1 MKIKHLAVALVAAVV
16 ALAGW
21 SCDKEP
27 AKTPAQKPS
36 IGIMEPEFDAET
48 MNVSVMIA
56 PSTDAEAWYWM
67 VKGGFDTDDAMMTK
81 EQGAAAKEISFTAEY
96 GVEYTITAYA
106 ENKAGKS
113 DIAEK
118 RFCAMPEG

>member
-1 MKIKHLAVALVAAVV
+1 MKIKHLAVAIVAAVV

-36 IGIMEPEFDAET
+36 IGIMEPEFAAET

-67 VKGGFDTDDAMMTK
+67 VKGGLDTDDAMMTK
-81 EQGAAAKEISFTAEY
+81 EQGAAAKKISFAVEY

-106 ENKAGKS
+106 EN
-113 DIAEK
+113 
-118 RFCAMPEG
+118 

>member
-27 AKTPAQKPS
+27 AKTPVQRPS

-67 VKGGFDTDDAMMTK
+67 VKGGLDTDDAMMTK
-81 EQGAAAKEISFTAEY
+81 EQKNAVLAKARSARSEQQMH
-96 GVEYTITAYA
+96 
-106 ENKAGKS
+106 
-113 DIAEK
+113 DIVQAI
-118 RFCAMPEG
+118 ANNAIM